1 MMKSVEEVNSFY
13 QSDLIPLIE
22 PLKLMRSSNQK
33 RLIRN
38 ILLFSLI
45 PLAVIFY
52 FILCGFPAI
61 LIFIFII
68 FFIYQIYR
76 IYKYSFNEYDLK
88 LIKKYKNSAFPLLLR
103 FLFDNYEYIEN
114 QRISSVVLNKSMLIN
129 DYITITEGD
138 DYMKFTIEDTDI
150 MLSEIHALNIY
161 QDSIFNGIF
170 ISASFNKEFT
180 SKTFLFPKDI
190 ISSINHI
197 EKQIFSE
204 FKKVKLEDSEFANEF
219 LVLSSDQIEARYI
232 LTTSLMQRILDY
244 KEKINK
250 NISLSFVDNRLYC
263 AIPDPINHFMPE
275 SFEEINFNYINTIFE
290 HIKAYTD
297 LVEDLHLNVKIWN
310 KE

>member
-1 MMKSVEEVNSFY
+1 MKTVEELYSFY
-13 QSDLIPLIE
+13 QSDLDPLFE
-22 PLKLMRSSNQK
+22 PLVEMRNSNQK
-33 RLIRN
+33 KLIRN
-38 ILLFSLI
+38 IFLFSLI
-45 PLAVIFY
+45 PTAVILY
-52 FILCGFPAI
+52 FVFCRFPAI
-61 LIFIFII
+61 IIFLFII
-68 FFIYQIYR
+68 FLSYQTYR
-76 IYKYSFNEYDLK
+76 IYKYSLKEYSQK
-88 LIKKYKNSAFPLLLR
+88 LIKKYKSTAFPLLLG
-103 FLFDNYEYIEN
+103 FLFDEYNYLEN
-114 QRISSVVLNKSMLIN
+114 QRISAVVLNKSMLIN

-138 DYMKFTIEDTDI
+138 DYMKFTLDDTDI

-170 ISASFNKEFT
+170 ISASFNKDFT

-197 EKQIFSE
+197 EKQVFSD

-250 NISLSFVDNRLYC
+250 KISLSFVDNRLYC
-263 AIPDPINHFMPE
+263 AIPDQINPFMPE
-275 SFEEINFNYINTIFE
+275 SFEEINFNYINTIYE

-297 LVEDLHLNVKIWN
+297 LIEDLHLNVRIWN